1 MITIKNDSG
10 ELLTID
16 DMKTVGELQ
25 KSQLA
30 NLDNTN
36 GIMTVGE
43 LRRQLANFPDD
54 MQIVRPTN
62 RGTLIPVLHTSE
74 ITTIRSRLHEKTDIL
89 PMVEYRVP
97 WNPEDEPDE
106 TRRKFLLLK

>member
-1 MITIKNDSG
+1 MITIQNDSG

-30 NLDNTN
+30 NLDNTD

-54 MQIVRPTN
+54 MPIVRPTN

-74 ITTIRSRLHEKTDIL
+74 ITTIHSRLHEKTDIL

-97 WNPEDEPDE
+97 WNPADEPDA
-106 TRRKFLLLK
+106 TRHKFLLLK

>member
-1 MITIKNDSG
+1 MITIKNDAD
-10 ELLTID
+10 E
-16 DMKTVGELQ
+16 V
-25 KSQLA
+25 
-30 NLDNTN
+30 
-36 GIMTVGE
+36 MTVGE
-43 LRRQLANFPDD
+43 LRRQLADFPDD

-97 WNPEDEPDE
+97 WSPADEPDAA
-106 TRRKFLLLK
+106 RRKFLLLK